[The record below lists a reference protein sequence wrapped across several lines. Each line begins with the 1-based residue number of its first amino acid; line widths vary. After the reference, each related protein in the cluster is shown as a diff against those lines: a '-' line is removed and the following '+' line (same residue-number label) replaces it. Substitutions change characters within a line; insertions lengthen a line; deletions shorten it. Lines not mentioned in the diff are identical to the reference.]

1 MFGYENRGGSDYRT
15 RSARVEREK
24 GREGRS
30 VFSVQYVLVW
40 KWPYVT
46 QSIYSEYT

>member
-1 MFGYENRGGSDYRT
+1 MRAGVKVTIGQGVQEL
-15 RSARVEREK
+15 REK